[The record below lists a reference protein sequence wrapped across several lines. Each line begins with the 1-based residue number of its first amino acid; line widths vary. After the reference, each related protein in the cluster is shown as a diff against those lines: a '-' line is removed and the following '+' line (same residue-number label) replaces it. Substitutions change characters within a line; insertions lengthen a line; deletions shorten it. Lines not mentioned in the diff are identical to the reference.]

1 MPDTLVSVIVPTVGR
16 ASLDATLASLRAQ
29 KRAHLL
35 ELILVADT
43 RVTGTVIDWPDLD
56 GPWLYQRYAHWA
68 PESAW
73 GHPQRNDAM
82 ARCRGLYIASLD
94 DDDVWDP
101 DALERLYRAA
111 LAAPDRPLMFRMRYG
126 DGSELWRRRAVDQ
139 GNVGTPMFVVPNL
152 PEKLGRWGHRYEG
165 DLDFFTSTLSQW
177 PADALVWRPEVLAH
191 IRPGGTP

>member
-43 RVTGTVIDWPDLD
+43 RVT
-56 GPWLYQRYAHWA
+56 
-68 PESAW
+68 W